1 MSAGIEADAGRTRR
15 RGGAV
20 DLSARWTIDLNDY
33 PVDARWSHDG
43 ALVAVACAEGAVFI
57 LDGTTGEPRHQ
68 LRGHADGALR
78 VAWSSPAGSTAPR
91 SSGVLA
97 SAGQDGYARLW
108 DPVSGLCLAELDA
121 AGVDRSAP
129 DHRQPPR
136 RVVPWAEHVAW
147 SPDGMRLATG
157 AGREVRLWDATGRLV
172 RRHPALASTVSALA
186 WRSRPKDPDGPRLIA
201 AGYGGGTLYAPER
214 RTIDEQELAAGQMAA
229 VDHRFDWRGSFLT
242 VAWSPDGRVLAA
254 GMQESAIHLWVAV
267 AGKHLAFE
275 DLEMSGYPTKVRE
288 LAWSADGKQLATG
301 GAAEVTVW
309 RFAGRGPAGTRPIQ
323 LRGHVLPVTDIAFY
337 GSGSLLVS
345 GGEDGQLLIWDLIR
359 STKKPLGGVLVP
371 SAVSRVSWHPRE
383 RVALAA
389 YASGRLAA
397 WVAPR

>member
-1 MSAGIEADAGRTRR
+1 M
-15 RGGAV
+15 
-20 DLSARWTIDLNDY
+20 
-33 PVDARWSHDG
+33 
-43 ALVAVACAEGAVFI
+43 
-57 LDGTTGEPRHQ
+57 
-68 LRGHADGALR
+68 
-78 VAWSSPAGSTAPR
+78 
-91 SSGVLA
+91 
-97 SAGQDGYARLW
+97 
-108 DPVSGLCLAELDA
+108 
-121 AGVDRSAP
+121 
-129 DHRQPPR
+129 
-136 RVVPWAEHVAW
+136 
-147 SPDGMRLATG
+147 
-157 AGREVRLWDATGRLV
+157 
-172 RRHPALASTVSALA
+172 
-186 WRSRPKDPDGPRLIA
+186 
-201 AGYGGGTLYAPER
+201 GYGGGTLYAPER
-214 RTIDEQELAAGQMAA
+214 RTIDEQELAAGQRAA

-254 GMQESAIHLWVAV
+254 GMQEGAIHLWVAV
-267 AGKHLAFE
+267 AGKQLAFE

-301 GAAEVTVW
+301 GGAEVTVW
-309 RFAGRGPAGTRPIQ
+309 SFAGRGPAGTRPIR

-337 GSGSLLVS
+337 RSASLLVS